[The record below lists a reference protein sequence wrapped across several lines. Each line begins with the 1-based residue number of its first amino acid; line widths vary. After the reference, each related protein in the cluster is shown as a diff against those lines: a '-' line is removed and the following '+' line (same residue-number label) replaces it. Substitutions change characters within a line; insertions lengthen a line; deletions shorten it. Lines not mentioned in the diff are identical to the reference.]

1 MLDLIHHERNTP
13 NPFEASK
20 DEIGTTKT
28 LEDYVKL
35 WLVEYI
41 RDLASAGISPT
52 DNQLLIEA
60 QRIVRKTDTED
71 TSLTGPDVSW
81 FRDLIML
88 CEPSYPIAQSLVNQ
102 GSRNMANNLSWITQ
116 IEKIKASKSVSSGL
130 SIIGCEKERL
140 LMNYVKSKQALGQIP
155 TDSEL
160 QVQACKAIEDV
171 EPKSNF
177 KSREAVQWFE
187 FLINC
192 STNWL
197 SEFKRRAGLSL
208 PLVRGQLSEKELL
221 ANGGII
227 TYDPIE
233 IQETSV
239 HDILLQQSA
248 EEMLDQDMQRD
259 PLIVSNGLDYLKAY
273 KGRNNLGTDALL
285 PTQEAREQAF
295 AHQSSDS
302 GTNATISPQALH
314 WGYSDE
320 AIDGTLPINTN
331 DEISPATVQMP
342 QHNSSPNQPPR
353 YFLSDVNCYG
363 RLERELTRFVA
374 SCLSPNNPLQHVCFH
389 PTARSLIVLENEVCT
404 NST

>member
-20 DEIGTTKT
+20 DEIGSTKT

-35 WLVEYI
+35 WLIEYI

-88 CEPSYPIAQSLVNQ
+88 CEPSSDIAQSLVNQ

-130 SIIGCEKERL
+130 SIVGCEKERI
-140 LMNYVKSKQALGQIP
+140 LMNYVKRNQALGQIP

-160 QVQACKAIEDV
+160 QVQACNAIEDV

-177 KSREAVQWFE
+177 KSREAVQWFK

-208 PLVRGQLSEKELL
+208 SLVPGQLSEKELL

-233 IQETSV
+233 VQETSV

-248 EEMLDQDMQRD
+248 KEMLDQDMQRD
-259 PLIVSNGLDYLKAY
+259 ALLGSSELDYLKACE
-273 KGRNNLGTDALL
+273 GRNNLEVDALL
-285 PTQEAREQAF
+285 PTLEAREQAF

-320 AIDGTLPINTN
+320 AIDGTLPIYTN
-331 DEISPATVQMP
+331 DGISATTRQTC

-374 SCLSPNNPLQHVCFH
+374 SCLSSNNPLQHVRIC
-389 PTARSLIVLENEVCT
+389 PIASSLAMLENEACT
-404 NST
+404 NFT

>member
-13 NPFEASK
+13 NPFAASK
-20 DEIGTTKT
+20 DEIGSSKT

-41 RDLASAGISPT
+41 RDLATAGISPT
-52 DNQLLIEA
+52 DDQLLIEA

-88 CEPSYPIAQSLVNQ
+88 CQPSYDITQSLANQ
-102 GSRNMANNLSWITQ
+102 ESRRLANSLSWISQ
-116 IEKIKASKSVSSGL
+116 IEKIKAFKSVSSGL
-130 SIIGCEKERL
+130 SVIGCEKEKI
-140 LMNYVKSKQALGQIP
+140 LMNYVKSKQALGQIL

-160 QVQACKAIEDV
+160 QAQACKAIEDV

-177 KSREAVQWFE
+177 KSREAVQWFK
-187 FLINC
+187 FLINS

-208 PLVRGQLSEKELL
+208 PLISGHFSEKELL

-227 TYDPIE
+227 TYDPFE
-233 IQETSV
+233 VKENPV
-239 HDILLQQSA
+239 HDILLEQSPQ
-248 EEMLDQDMQRD
+248 EFLDQDMQHD
-259 PLIVSNGLDYLKAY
+259 PLIGSNELDFLKAFES
-273 KGRNNLGTDALL
+273 RNHLETDALS
-285 PTQEAREQAF
+285 PTLEAREQAF
-295 AHQSSDS
+295 VPQISDS
-302 GTNATISPQALH
+302 GTNATVSPQALH

-320 AIDGTLPINTN
+320 IKNGTLPINTN
-331 DEISPATVQMP
+331 DDISAAAAQIP
-342 QHNSSPNQPPR
+342 QHNNLQSQPPR

-363 RLERELTRFVA
+363 RLEKELTRFVT
-374 SCLSPNNPLQHVCFH
+374 SCLSPNNPLQHVC
-389 PTARSLIVLENEVCT
+389 
-404 NST
+404 